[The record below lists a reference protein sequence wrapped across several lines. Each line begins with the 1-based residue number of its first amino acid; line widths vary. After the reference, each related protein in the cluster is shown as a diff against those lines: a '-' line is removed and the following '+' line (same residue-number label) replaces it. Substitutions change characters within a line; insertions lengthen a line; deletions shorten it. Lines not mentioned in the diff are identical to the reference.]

1 MLLSRSFSTRFFL
14 YLAAPIHRFILYH
27 PHPHLS
33 PTYLF
38 VPSEFPVTFFFLFFF
53 YHKLKSCKNVNT
65 RMRRADVRH
74 TGYPV
79 EITSS
84 LSGTCL
90 SYFVRSSSLRS
101 VDVGELVIS
110 SSVSVSLCSV
120 NAITK
125 GRKNSIICV
134 PVVISFRKG
143 IVCEL

>member
-1 MLLSRSFSTRFFL
+1 MLLSRSFSTRFFISSCS
-14 YLAAPIHRFILYH
+14 YPQIYPIPSTSPSI
-27 PHPHLS
+27 PNLS
-33 PTYLF
+33 IRPLRI
-38 VPSEFPVTFFFLFFF
+38 SGHIFLSFFF

-101 VDVGELVIS
+101 VDVGEPVIS

-125 GRKNSIICV
+125 GRKNRIICV